1 MSGLYRSSN
10 GSDFHLEIRAFP
22 VVGFLV
28 IELGLQADE
37 EVAGEAEAELGT
49 EGEVGADCLFLTR
62 STYELKRD
70 YRAEGLC
77 FFSLRFAEEVM
88 VLEAHPV
95 FRFVSEI
102 ASELQAVLR
111 GEQAAAGE
119 NVIEQL
125 RADVEV
131 SGELRLGQAVIVQEI
146 PQHGGGG
153 VCEGDGGDFWFHGFT
168 GSR

>member
-1 MSGLYRSSN
+1 
-10 GSDFHLEIRAFP
+10 

-37 EVAGEAEAELGT
+37 EVAGQTLAELGT

-70 YRAEGLC
+70 YCAEGLC

-111 GEQAAAGE
+111 GEQAAARE

-125 RADVEV
+125 WADVKV
-131 SGELRLGQAVIVQEI
+131 GGELRLGQAVIVQEI

-153 VCEGDGGDFWFHGFT
+153 ICEGGW
-168 GSR
+168 R

>member
-1 MSGLYRSSN
+1 MTVIRRLLRCTLNTGLISN
-10 GSDFHLEIRAFP
+10 
-22 VVGFLV
+22 LV

-37 EVAGEAEAELGT
+37 EVAGETEAELGT

-70 YRAEGLC
+70 YRAECLC
-77 FFSLRFAEEVM
+77 FFSLGFAEEVM

-111 GEQAAAGE
+111 GEQAAACE

-131 SGELRLGQAVIVQEI
+131 GGELRLGQAVIVQEI
-146 PQHGGGG
+146 PQHRGGG
-153 VCEGDGGDFWFHGFT
+153 VCQGDGGDFWFHGFN

>member
-1 MSGLYRSSN
+1 MECLEKVHGRLIEALMGLVVQGVSS
-10 GSDFHLEIRAFP
+10 I
-22 VVGFLV
+22 
-28 IELGLQADE
+28 
-37 EVAGEAEAELGT
+37 
-49 EGEVGADCLFLTR
+49 LTR

-70 YRAEGLC
+70 YRAECLC
-77 FFSLRFAEEVM
+77 FFSLGFSEEVM

-111 GEQAAAGE
+111 CEKAAACE

-131 SGELRLGQAVIVQEI
+131 GGELRLGQAVIVQEI

-153 VCEGDGGDFWFHGFT
+153 VC
-168 GSR
+168 

>member
-1 MSGLYRSSN
+1 M
-10 GSDFHLEIRAFP
+10 
-22 VVGFLV
+22 VGFLV

-131 SGELRLGQAVIVQEI
+131 GGELAFQKLQVVA
-146 PQHGGGG
+146 
-153 VCEGDGGDFWFHGFT
+153 WWLA
-168 GSR
+168 